1 MTIYF
6 FRRYCGNLQRKG
18 NNKHVVMHKWWL
30 LAAEKQMESAKLPV
44 PHPIASP
51 HHVSFTLQ
59 CLGLLPPWLCPPQ
72 CPNEDVCGMNFSF
85 AFLFC
90 SPPFIT
96 LDFGSDH
103 FDLIL
108 SFDSLRW
115 SFAMPVAYNRISVM
129 AGEVFIATRK
139 RLNLTMLRNPSCTVS
154 QCAATHSDISG
165 GLPCRISSLIPQ
177 NSLGSQAVSS

>member
-1 MTIYF
+1 M
-6 FRRYCGNLQRKG
+6 
-18 NNKHVVMHKWWL
+18 VVVGSR
-30 LAAEKQMESAKLPV
+30 KQMESAKLPV

-51 HHVSFTLQ
+51 DHVSFTFQ
-59 CLGLLPPWLCPPQ
+59 CLGLPPLWLCPPQ
-72 CPNEDVCGMNFSF
+72 CPNEDVCGVNFLFSF
-85 AFLFC
+85 LLC
-90 SPPFIT
+90 SPSFAP

-129 AGEVFIATRK
+129 AGEAFLATRK
-139 RLNLTMLRNPSCTVS
+139 RLNLTVLRNPSCTVS

-165 GLPCRISSLIPQ
+165 GLPCGISLLIPQ